1 MNKWRWLAV
10 AGMAEPVVRLG
21 GLFGVGAMHPGYS
34 HSRDFISELGAVG
47 APYRDLV
54 HFGSVY
60 PAAILTVLFAFAL
73 GRSQGGGGLARA
85 SGILLGISGL
95 GFLVAGAF
103 PCDPGCD
110 FEAPSMFMVIH
121 LAGAATMAL
130 CAALAPFVMGL
141 RIVGGRTGRGYF
153 LLGLVIAP
161 VVFLAP
167 VLLAVAGPGSSVAG
181 IAQRVSFVLPEIWVF
196 VSAWIA
202 FQRFPDLCGE
212 SSCPQEDNG

>member
-10 AGMAEPVVRLG
+10 AGMVEPFVRLG
-21 GLFGVGAMHPGYS
+21 GLFGVGALHPGYS
-34 HSRDFISELGAVG
+34 HSRNFISELGAVG

-60 PAAILTVLFAFAL
+60 PAAILTILFAYAL
-73 GRSQGGGGLARA
+73 TRLPGAGALARA

-95 GFLVAGAF
+95 GFLVAGVF

-110 FEAPSMFMVIH
+110 FEAPSMAMLVH

-130 CAALAPFVMGL
+130 CATLAPFVMGL
-141 RIVGGRTGRGYF
+141 RIVRERGGRAYF

-161 VVFLAP
+161 LVFIAP
-167 VLLAVAGPGSSVAG
+167 VVIGVSGPDSPVVG
-181 IAQRVSFVLPEIWVF
+181 IAQRISFVLPEIWVF
-196 VSAWIA
+196 VSAWIV
-202 FQRFPDLCGE
+202 FRRFGRNAPGAV
-212 SSCPQEDNG
+212 